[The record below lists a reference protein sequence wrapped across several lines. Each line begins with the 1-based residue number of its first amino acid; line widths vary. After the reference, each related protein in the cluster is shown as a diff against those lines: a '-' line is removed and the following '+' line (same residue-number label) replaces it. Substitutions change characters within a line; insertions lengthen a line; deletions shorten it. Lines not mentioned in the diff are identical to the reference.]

1 MVSAAKAVYALEPKE
16 AEVED
21 YYTYKAAA
29 KRYADDVA
37 TCF

>member
-29 KRYADDVA
+29 KKGMQ
-37 TCF
+37 TM